1 MNCEICGSEIKG
13 EPYKTKIDNSLMV
26 TCKECSRYG
35 KVQSKPQPKNKRV
48 PKGKNNNNNNN
59 FNNYNNRPKNKT
71 YSRRTREEEYELV
84 EDFAKIIRQKREIR
98 GLTQKQL
105 GEKIYERESVIHK
118 IENGKMV
125 PDEKIA
131 KKLEKILNIQIIEK
145 LESDEREFQD
155 ARRFKEATIGDI
167 ARIKRK

>member
-13 EPYKTKIDNSLMV
+13 EPYKTKIDNSVMA

-35 KVQSKPQPKNKRV
+35 KVQSKPQPPKRRA
-48 PKGKNNNNNNN
+48 PKGKNGNYNNNNNRRN
-59 FNNYNNRPKNKT
+59 QPYTRKT
-71 YSRRTREEEYELV
+71 KEEEYELT
-84 EDFAKIIRQKREIR
+84 EDYAKIIRQKREIR

-131 KKLEKILNIQIIEK
+131 RKLEKALNIKIVEK

>member
-13 EPYKTKIDNSLMV
+13 EPYKTKIDNSVMV

-35 KVQSKPQPKNKRV
+35 KVQSKPQPPKKRA
-48 PKGKNNNNNNN
+48 PKGKPNNN
-59 FNNYNNRPKNKT
+59 FNSRPAKKNQT
-71 YSRRTREEEYELV
+71 YTRKPRDEEYELV
-84 EDFAKIIRQKREIR
+84 EDYAKIIRQKREIK

-105 GEKIYERESVIHK
+105 GEKLYERESVIHK

-131 KKLEKILNIQIIEK
+131 RKIEKLLNIEIIEK
-145 LESDEREFQD
+145 TDSDEREFQD
-155 ARRFKEATIGDI
+155 ARQFREATIGDI

>member
-13 EPYKTKIDNSLMV
+13 EPYKTKIDNSIMV

-35 KVQSKPQPKNKRV
+35 KVQSKPQPPKKRT
-48 PKGKNNNNNNN
+48 PKGKNNNNI
-59 FNNYNNRPKNKT
+59 NNRPTNRNQAYTRKT
-71 YSRRTREEEYELV
+71 KEEEYELV
-84 EDFAKIIRQKREIR
+84 EDYAKIIRQKREIK
-98 GLTQKQL
+98 GLTQKQV
-105 GEKIYERESVIHK
+105 GEKIYEKESVIHK

-131 KKLEKILNIQIIEK
+131 RKLEKLLNIEIIEK
-145 LESDEREFQD
+145 TESDEREFQD
-155 ARRFKEATIGDI
+155 SRQFKEATIGDI

>member
-35 KVQSKPQPKNKRV
+35 KVQSKPQPPKKRA
-48 PKGKNNNNNNN
+48 PKGKNNS
-59 FNNYNNRPKNKT
+59 NYNNRPNRNQP
-71 YSRRTREEEYELV
+71 YSRKSKEEDYELV
-84 EDFAKIIRQKREIR
+84 EDYAKIIRQKREMK

-105 GEKIYERESVIHK
+105 GEKMYERESVIHK

-125 PDEKIA
+125 PDTKIA
-131 KKLEKILNIQIIEK
+131 RKLEKVLNITIIEK
-145 LESDEREFQD
+145 LDSDEREFQD

>member
-1 MNCEICGSEIKG
+1 MNCEICGIEIKG
-13 EPYKTKIDNSLMV
+13 EPYKTKIDNSVMV

-35 KVQSKPQPKNKRV
+35 KVQSKPQPKKRA
-48 PKGKNNNNNNN
+48 PKGKNNNNYNQNNN
-59 FNNYNNRPKNKT
+59 KPKRQVYSRKNK
-71 YSRRTREEEYELV
+71 EEEYELV
-84 EDFAKIIRQKREIR
+84 EDYAKIIRQKREIK

-145 LESDEREFQD
+145 TETDEREFQD
-155 ARRFKEATIGDI
+155 VRRFKEATIGDI

>member
-1 MNCEICGSEIKG
+1 MNCEICGIEIKG
-13 EPYKTKIDNSLMV
+13 EPYKTKIDNSVMV

-35 KVQSKPQPKNKRV
+35 KVQSKPQPTNKRA
-48 PKGKNNNNNNN
+48 PKGKNNT
-59 FNNYNNRPKNKT
+59 NNYNNYNNKPKNKV
-71 YSRRTREEEYELV
+71 YSRKNKEEEYELV
-84 EDFAKIIRQKREIR
+84 EDYAKIIRQKREIK
-98 GLTQKQL
+98 GFTQKQL

-145 LESDEREFQD
+145 TESDEREFQD
-155 ARRFKEATIGDI
+155 IKRFKEATIGDI

>member
-1 MNCEICGSEIKG
+1 MNCEICGIEIKG
-13 EPYKTKIDNSLMV
+13 EPYKTKIDNSVMV

-35 KVQSKPQPKNKRV
+35 KVQSKPQPPKKRN
-48 PKGKNNNNNNN
+48 PKGNKND
-59 FNNYNNRPKNKT
+59 YNNRPTTRNPPYTRKT
-71 YSRRTREEEYELV
+71 KEEEYELV
-84 EDFAKIIRQKREIR
+84 EDYAKIIRQKREIR
-98 GLTQKQL
+98 GLTQKDV

-131 KKLEKILNIQIIEK
+131 RKLEKLLNIEIIEK
-145 LESDEREFQD
+145 TETDEREFQD
-155 ARRFKEATIGDI
+155 AKRFKEATIGDI

>member
-35 KVQSKPQPKNKRV
+35 KVQSKPQPTNNHRNN
-48 PKGKNNNNNNN
+48 GKKQNNNNNNN
-59 FNNYNNRPKNKT
+59 YRTNQNRAYTRKT
-71 YSRRTREEEYELV
+71 KEEEYELV
-84 EDFAKIIRQKREIR
+84 EDYAKIIRQKREIK

-105 GEKIYERESVIHK
+105 GEQLYERESVVHK

-131 KKLEKILNIQIIEK
+131 RKIEKILNIEIIEK
-145 LESDEREFQD
+145 IESNEKEFQD

>member
-1 MNCEICGSEIKG
+1 MNCEICGIEIKG
-13 EPYKTKIDNSLMV
+13 EPYKTKIDNSVMT

-35 KVQSKPQPKNKRV
+35 KVQSKPQPPKKRA
-48 PKGKNNNNNNN
+48 PKQNN
-59 FNNYNNRPKNKT
+59 NNYNNRPKRSQP
-71 YSRRTREEEYELV
+71 YSRKTKEEEYELV
-84 EDFAKIIRQKREIR
+84 EDYAKIIREKREIK

-105 GEKIYERESVIHK
+105 GEKLYERESVIHK

-131 KKLEKILNIQIIEK
+131 RKLEKTLNIQIIEK
-145 LESDEREFQD
+145 TESDEREFKD
-155 ARRFKEATIGDI
+155 VKRFKEATIGDI